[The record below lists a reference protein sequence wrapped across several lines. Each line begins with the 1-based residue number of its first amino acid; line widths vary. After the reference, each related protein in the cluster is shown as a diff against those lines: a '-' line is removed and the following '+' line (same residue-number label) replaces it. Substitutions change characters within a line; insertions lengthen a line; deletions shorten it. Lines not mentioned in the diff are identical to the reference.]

1 MLAKKILLI
10 EDDERLSTVLG
21 KGLEERGYQV
31 QVASDGEMG
40 LNLFENGDFDLII
53 TDLILPKLNGIELSK
68 KIREKDSMLPLLMLT
83 ALGTTDDKLE
93 GFDAGADDYLVKPF
107 DLRELLARI
116 KTLLKRN
123 HKSTDTEEKNLLQ
136 YADLEINT
144 LTKKV
149 SRSGISLQLTPKE
162 YNLLEY
168 LVKNPER
175 LLSREEISRE
185 VWGIDFDTGTNIID
199 VYFNYLRKKVD
210 KPFEEKLIHTR
221 PGMGFILQK
230 P

>member
-53 TDLILPKLNGIELSK
+53 TDLILPKLNGIDLCK